1 MKSFPSFMLVIG
13 AFAFTLAG
21 MPSIASAN
29 GFWGDHDFG
38 RSGHAGRFFPGLYP
52 TAPYA
57 AGQKGIAGQKAT
69 YAGQKLAYAGQKA
82 GQKLAYAGQKAGQ
95 KLAYAGQKAGQ
106 KVLAAAQKAGQ
117 KY

>member
-13 AFAFTLAG
+13 AFALTLAG

-29 GFWGDHDFG
+29 SGFWGDHDWGNAG
-38 RSGHAGRFFPGLYP
+38 RAGRFFPGLYP
-52 TAPYA
+52 TMPYA
-57 AGQKGIAGQKAT
+57 AGQKGA
-69 YAGQKLAYAGQKA
+69 AGQKLAYAGQKA

-106 KVLAAAQKAGQ
+106 KLAAAQKAGQ